1 MAKIFYVTETTPDYA
16 QVNFFKTEKEA
27 LEYGASELEGFTMFD
42 EPMND
47 EESMYD
53 SESWYQGDSLTFKK
67 GILFSWEGG
76 EVYVQAME
84 EDAAREYVEEL
95 GEEGGAIFFDGF
107 SRGMYGY
114 LGTAADGKGFKWDWD
129 GYDLNESTS
138 NGGLKYVKLFEQF
151 INEAVGNLSPDLQEL
166 LIAYYYA
173 AEGTPEGDKFTEKII
188 ELGLLDESDIRS
200 AFMKICPNFE
210 VRSIDGK
217 FTKFR
222 GDRRKALAHLAE
234 FTNVGKV
241 KVPSGDYPT
250 ATRFIMDMII
260 QNTGKNLR
268 LEYKGGRGSAADL
281 VEYNPEVVDQPSLN
295 VIHPHPSDVVLIK
308 DFTQSP
314 IREVLDICIKEGWF
328 KKPVYNW

>member
-1 MAKIFYVTETTPDYA
+1 MKHL
-16 QVNFFKTEKEA
+16 Q
-27 LEYGASELEGFTMFD
+27 
-42 EPMND
+42 
-47 EESMYD
+47 
-53 SESWYQGDSLTFKK
+53 
-67 GILFSWEGG
+67 
-76 EVYVQAME
+76 
-84 EDAAREYVEEL
+84 
-95 GEEGGAIFFDGF
+95 
-107 SRGMYGY
+107 
-114 LGTAADGKGFKWDWD
+114 
-129 GYDLNESTS
+129 
-138 NGGLKYVKLFEQF
+138 LFEQF
-151 INEAVGNLSPDLQEL
+151 INEASSYFTADLSPDLQEL

-188 ELGLLDESDIRS
+188 ELGLLDERDIRS
-200 AFMKICPNFE
+200 AFTKICPNFE

-222 GDRRKALAHLAE
+222 GDRRKALAYLAE

-241 KVPSGDYPT
+241 KIPSGVYPT
-250 ATRFIMDMII
+250 AEKFIMVMII

-308 DFTQSP
+308 NFTQSP

>member
-1 MAKIFYVTETTPDYA
+1 MKHI
-16 QVNFFKTEKEA
+16 
-27 LEYGASELEGFTMFD
+27 
-42 EPMND
+42 
-47 EESMYD
+47 
-53 SESWYQGDSLTFKK
+53 
-67 GILFSWEGG
+67 
-76 EVYVQAME
+76 
-84 EDAAREYVEEL
+84 
-95 GEEGGAIFFDGF
+95 
-107 SRGMYGY
+107 
-114 LGTAADGKGFKWDWD
+114 
-129 GYDLNESTS
+129 
-138 NGGLKYVKLFEQF
+138 KLFEQF
-151 INEAVGNLSPDLQEL
+151 VNEASYFTADLSPDLQEL

-222 GDRRKALAHLAE
+222 GDRKKALEHLAE

-241 KVPSGDYPT
+241 KIPSGDYPT
-250 ATRFIMDMII
+250 ATKFIMVMII

-281 VEYNPEVVDQPSLN
+281 IEYDPEVVDQPSLN

-308 DFTQSP
+308 NFTQSP